1 MEMATDNQKLVRQ
14 RIDLSVAREISLTAS
29 QQTLAVE
36 MHLTGLNAKSEPP
49 SELAAEFDKK
59 FGALPQEAIQWIF
72 SQWRDMSPFWPAISD
87 LKELLR
93 QWRNEQEFLRQR
105 AEAREIREARET
117 GGLVEFTDIVSQL
130 KTIAKAMPEP
140 ETSQR
145 VRDMRRR
152 EVSAETPAVQL
163 TAEQIKARRA
173 AELAE
178 IQRYEEKA

>member
-1 MEMATDNQKLVRQ
+1 MAADNQKLVRQ
-14 RIDLSVAREISLTAS
+14 RSDLTVASEISLTAS

-59 FGALPQEAIQWIF
+59 FGALPPEAIQWIF
-72 SQWRDMSPFWPAISD
+72 SQWRDISPFWPPISA
-87 LKELLR
+87 LRELLG

-105 AEAREIREARET
+105 AESRELREAREK
-117 GGLVEFTDIVSQL
+117 GSLVEFADIVDQL
-130 KTIAKAMPEP
+130 KAIAKGMPEP
-140 ETSQR
+140 ETSKR
-145 VRDMRRR
+145 VKDLRQR
-152 EVSAETPAVQL
+152 EVNVAAPAVQL